1 MPFFVN
7 KMTQTYHY
15 FILILLLW
23 GLWGFFGKYA
33 LKFIS
38 PISLILFETIGAIII
53 QLFVLL
59 FLYNSKYKFDIN
71 STGITLA
78 ILTAF
83 FGVIGTIVFF
93 FTLSKT
99 KASILV
105 PLTALYPVIT
115 IILSFVFLKE
125 EVTVLQGIG
134 ILLAIVASVLLS
146 I

>member
-1 MPFFVN
+1 MSK
-7 KMTQTYHY
+7 KMEIYAY
-15 FILILLLW
+15 FILILLTW

-38 PISLILFETIGAIII
+38 PLSLILFETIGAILVQII
-53 QLFVLL
+53 VLL
-59 FLYNSKYKFDIN
+59 ILFYSKQKFDTN
-71 STGITLA
+71 TAGVGIAMLVA
-78 ILTAF
+78 I
-83 FGVIGTIVFF
+83 FGVIGTILFY

-125 EVTVLQGIG
+125 KVTLIQGVGIG
-134 ILLAIVASVLLS
+134 LAIVASVLLS